1 MDNPKTHA
9 LPLLLAGCL
18 VPAGITLAQSPADT
32 TQDALQEIV
41 VTGVRASE
49 ALSVDLKRRAD
60 SITDS
65 IAAEDIGK
73 LPDATISD
81 SLQRIT
87 GVQIDRE
94 AGEGTSVN
102 IRGLPQVG
110 TLLNGELFLT
120 TTSIVSEQPDFGD
133 IPSQLFSG
141 ADVAKSATAS
151 QLSGGITGTI
161 NLRTRR
167 PFDLKQG
174 WTASAAAEALRGS
187 QTRKTEPGINGLLGY
202 HAERWGV
209 VLSAS
214 YSDVTRQNSVDGM
227 DQYGGELLGETTDST
242 TAPEGFLNAWLGAPL
257 PAGITLL
264 HPGSCAN
271 DGGVFSPVPA
281 DSVNGCDVDVNGDGK
296 ANAAFFNSPDFY
308 ALDRKLERKRLG
320 TTLSLQG
327 DFGHGLTLTGDLFI
341 TNENR
346 FDRST
351 GYQINAATWNGATFL
366 PMQTRNT
373 GVQVYNGFNLPG
385 DTPLNT
391 FYTTQ
396 KYLEYMGDFETYA
409 ENQADKSR
417 SRNFNLELRYDEGGN
432 FTAAVRGIYGKAAQI
447 HMSEYVQFAV
457 SDGTLWP
464 NDPLDAAPP
473 GTFVYPGGNRVFGP
487 LGFAPNV
494 NAATIDMNGDHLRI
508 GMPANISALLT
519 NPEAY
524 SLKTMASENNFE
536 RAANLGALRFDGHYK
551 FGDSGFRLDFGL
563 RHSTRSASNTAF
575 ELIAPVYGGMGAYH
589 NVVDPATGE
598 ETDVRVADPAGC
610 YVRYLAADVV
620 LDGAGIPGAC
630 RAGDPVTGFYRAGA
644 LSAQSPSQLPG
655 LLRDNFGFYRQ
666 LANVS
671 GASIYDL
678 NPKIM
683 DNVFAFQNA
692 LYPGQVRD
700 VDPGG
705 TWSVR
710 VKQLSS
716 YVQGSYA
723 GEIGVPF
730 NANFGARIIHT
741 QLQVDQ
747 HLAGPTGPYFVTP
760 VDLGIKRTNRSFT
773 DVLPAIN
780 VAFDLTRKF
789 KLRMAYAKNMQLLDL
804 DQWGGGLTLEYG
816 IVAGT
821 SPPIF
826 AVLSGNQNGNP
837 GLDPWRSSNYD
848 LSLEY
853 YLSHSSLINLAL
865 FYVKVDSFIANG
877 TQLRCDLPDQ
887 DGVVRNHCV
896 AISGPVQGQGKS
908 LRGLELGLK
917 QAFDFLP
924 GFWGNFGADAN
935 FTFSPSNVG
944 RDVAG
949 NTIPF
954 QDNSREQENLVLWYQ
969 SRRFEVRLAGNHRS
983 KRAVSQDF
991 GGIAGF
997 EEYQAPTFYL
1007 DASVSFDITPQLQVY
1022 AQGSNLTNERE
1033 RYYLVWP
1040 DQKLHTTQF
1049 EPRYLL
1055 GVRGRL

>member
-1 MDNPKTHA
+1 MRNTTSRK
-9 LPLLLAGCL
+9 LPALLAVCL
-18 VPAGITLAQSPADT
+18 VPAAATSQTPAAKDE
-32 TQDALQEIV
+32 ALQEIV
-41 VTGVRASE
+41 VTGVRAAE
-49 ALSVDLKRRAD
+49 ALSVDLKRNAD

-141 ADVAKSATAS
+141 ADVTKSATAG
-151 QLSGGITGTI
+151 LLNGGITGTI

-167 PFDLKQG
+167 PFDLAEG
-174 WTASAAAEALRGS
+174 WTASAAAEALRGTQS
-187 QTRKTEPGINGLLGY
+187 KKTDPEINGLIGY
-202 HAERWGV
+202 RSERWGV

-214 YSDVTRQNSVDGM
+214 YSDVTRQNSVDGI

-257 PAGITLL
+257 PSGIKLL
-264 HPGSCAN
+264 QPGSCAS
-271 DGGVFSPVPA
+271 DAGTFGTVPA
-281 DSVNGCDVDVNGDGK
+281 GAATGCEVDVNGDGK
-296 ANAAFFNSPDFY
+296 ANAAFFGSPNFY

-320 TTLSLQG
+320 TTLSVQG
-327 DFGHGLTLTGDLFI
+327 DLGGGLRLTGDVFV

-346 FDRST
+346 YNRST
-351 GYQINAATWNGATFL
+351 GYQLNTATWNGATFVPL
-366 PMQTRNT
+366 QSRNT
-373 GVQVYNGFNLPG
+373 GVGVYDGFNG
-385 DTPLNT
+385 GGTPLNT

-396 KYLEYMGDFETYA
+396 RYLDYMGDFETYA

-417 SRNFNLELRYDEGGN
+417 SRNFNLELRYDNGGN
-432 FTAAVRGIYGKAAQI
+432 FTAALRGIYAKAAQL

-473 GTFVYPGGNRVFGP
+473 GTFVYPGGNRVFDP
-487 LGFAPNV
+487 LGFAPNRHG
-494 NAATIDMNGDHLRI
+494 AIIDMTGDHLNI
-508 GMPANISALLT
+508 SMPSDISALLS
-519 NPEAY
+519 NANAY
-524 SLKTMASENNFE
+524 SLKTMASENNFD
-536 RAANLGALRFDGHYK
+536 RNATLGGIRFDGHYL
-551 FGDSGFRLDFGL
+551 FGDSNFRLDFGL
-563 RHSTRSASNTAF
+563 RHATRSASNTAF
-575 ELIAPVYGGMGAYH
+575 ELIAPVYAGLAYH
-589 NVVDPATGE
+589 NVVDPVTGQ
-598 ETDVRVADPAGC
+598 ETAVRVADPAGC

-644 LSAQSPSQLPG
+644 LSAQNPGQLPA

-666 LANVS
+666 LAGVNGV
-671 GASIYDL
+671 SIYDL
-678 NPKIM
+678 NPRVM
-683 DNVFAFQNA
+683 DDVFNFQNA

-716 YVQGSYA
+716 YVQGNYA
-723 GEIGVPF
+723 GDLGVPF

-741 QLQVDQ
+741 RLQVDQ
-747 HLAGPTGPYFVTP
+747 HLSGPTGPYFVTP

-780 VAFDLTRKF
+780 VAFDMTQ
-789 KLRMAYAKNMQLLDL
+789 KLKVRLAYAKNMQLLNL

-816 IVAGT
+816 LVAGT

-826 AVLSGNQNGNP
+826 AVLSGGQNGNP

-848 LSLEY
+848 LSVEY
-853 YLSHSSLINLAL
+853 YLSRSSLINLAL

-877 TQLRCDLPDQ
+877 TELRCDLPDQ

-908 LRGLELGLK
+908 LRGLELGVK

-924 GFWGNFGADAN
+924 GFWRNFGVDAN

-949 NTIPF
+949 NVIPF

-969 SRRFEVRLAGNHRS
+969 SKRFEARLAGNYRS

-991 GGIAGF
+991 SGIAGF

-1007 DASVSFDITPQLQVY
+1007 DASLSVDITPQLQFY

-1040 DQKLHTTQF
+1040 DQNLHTTQF

-1055 GVRGRL
+1055 GLRGRL

>member
-1 MDNPKTHA
+1 MGNTPIRI
-9 LPLLLAGCL
+9 LPVLIAASLL
-18 VPAGITLAQSPADT
+18 PAISPAQT
-32 TQDALQEIV
+32 SASQDALQEIV

-49 ALSVDLKRRAD
+49 ALSVELKRKAD
-60 SITDS
+60 GISDS

-141 ADVAKSATAS
+141 ADVTKSAFAS
-151 QLSGGITGTI
+151 QLNGGITGTI

-174 WTASAAAEALRGS
+174 WTASAAAEALRGT
-187 QTRKTEPGINGLLGY
+187 QTKKTDPEINGLLGY
-202 HAERWGV
+202 HGQAWGI

-214 YSDVTRQNSVDGM
+214 YSDVTRQNSIDGI

-242 TAPEGFLNAWLGAPL
+242 TAAEGFLNSWLGVPI
-257 PAGITLL
+257 PSGIRLL
-264 HPGSCAN
+264 HPGSCIN
-271 DGGVFSPVPA
+271 DGGTFSPIPA
-281 DSVNGCDVDVNGDGK
+281 NSTTGCDIDVNGDGK
-296 ANAAFFNSPDFY
+296 ADASFFNSPNFY

-320 TTLSLQG
+320 TTFSIQG
-327 DFGHGLTLTGDLFI
+327 DLGHGLTLTADAFI

-366 PMQTRNT
+366 PLQTRNT
-373 GVQVYNGFNLPG
+373 GVQIHNGFNQSDS

-417 SRNFNLELRYDEGGN
+417 SRNFNLQLRYDNGGN
-432 FTAAVRGIYGKAAQI
+432 FTAAVRGIYGKAAQV

-457 SDGTLWP
+457 SDGSLWP

-473 GTFVYPGGNRVFGP
+473 GTFVYPGGNRVFDP

-494 NAATIDMNGDHLRI
+494 HAATIDMTGDHLGI
-508 GMPANISALLT
+508 TMPSDITALLA
-519 NPEAY
+519 NRDAY
-524 SLKTMASENNFE
+524 SLKTMASENNFDR
-536 RAANLGALRFDGHYK
+536 RASLGGLRFDGHYS

-575 ELIAPVYGGMGAYH
+575 ALIAPVYGGLGAYH
-589 NVVDPATGE
+589 NVVDPVTGE

-644 LSAQSPSQLPG
+644 LSAQNSSQLPG
-655 LLRDNFGFYRQ
+655 VLGNNFGLYRQ
-666 LANVS
+666 LAKVS
-671 GASIYDL
+671 GVSVYDL
-678 NPKIM
+678 NPKVM
-683 DNVFAFQNA
+683 DNVFAFQNE

-710 VKQLSS
+710 VKQISS
-716 YVQGSYA
+716 YVQGNYA
-723 GEIGVPF
+723 GDIGIPF
-730 NANFGARIIHT
+730 SANFGARIIRT

-780 VAFDLTRKF
+780 LAFDLTQKF
-789 KLRMAYAKNMQLLDL
+789 KLRLAYAKNMQLLDL

-816 IVAGT
+816 LVAGT

-877 TQLRCDLPDQ
+877 TELRCDLPDQ

-917 QAFDFLP
+917 QSFDFLP
-924 GFWGNFGADAN
+924 GFWGSFGADAN
-935 FTFSPSNVG
+935 FTYSPSNVG

-949 NTIPF
+949 NVIPF

-969 SRRFEVRLAGNHRS
+969 SKRFEARVAGNYRS

-1007 DASVSFDITPQLQVY
+1007 DASLSFDITPQLQVY